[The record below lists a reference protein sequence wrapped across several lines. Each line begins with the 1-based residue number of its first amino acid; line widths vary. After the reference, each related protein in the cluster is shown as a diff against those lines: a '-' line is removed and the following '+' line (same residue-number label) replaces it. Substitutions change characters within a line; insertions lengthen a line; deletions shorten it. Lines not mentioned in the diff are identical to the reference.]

1 VGSRTQATDAPA
13 ASVSV
18 APTTSSGPSTRL
30 PRVSSFPSRGQVV
43 GYVRVSK
50 PEQSTERQLV
60 DVEVDRIFE
69 DRVLGARADRPAL
82 REPIEYVRAGDTIV
96 VHSLDRLA
104 RNLDDL
110 RSLVREITAKGV
122 TLCFV
127 TENLVFRPTDA
138 DPLNNLLLSV
148 LGAFAE
154 FERALIRERQHEGI
168 AAAKAAGGYR

>member
-1 VGSRTQATDAPA
+1 M
-13 ASVSV
+13 
-18 APTTSSGPSTRL
+18 
-30 PRVSSFPSRGQVV
+30 SSFPSRGQVV

-50 PEQSTERQLV
+50 PEQSAERQLV

-82 REPIEYVRAGDTIV
+82 RELIEYVRAGDTIV

-122 TLCFV
+122 TLCLSPRTSSFV
-127 TENLVFRPTDA
+127 PATPIL
-138 DPLNNLLLSV
+138 
-148 LGAFAE
+148 
-154 FERALIRERQHEGI
+154 
-168 AAAKAAGGYR
+168 